1 MKKEVEEAVEI
12 LQTVFN
18 LNSYQA
24 KAYVAV
30 LSGCKTAK
38 DVSSKTGIPVT
49 RVYDTLQRLLELGLV
64 LKTGKGY
71 QPLES
76 RYALTSLLEK
86 EKSKVEMEF
95 KEKSRKLERF
105 LKLAELFSQP
115 TEHEAD
121 TAVLK
126 GLDPVLIKTAEVC
139 SRGST
144 LVFAVRKAVKL
155 KQEFKKAVQQ
165 TQSKNIIFL
174 LHPSV
179 TIDDDDREF
188 FNMLGAK
195 VVQSQAI
202 LLDILVND
210 AGEALIGLPLDGE
223 PVAVWVRHHGFA
235 GSLLDAL
242 LELMKH

>member
-1 MKKEVEEAVEI
+1 
-12 LQTVFN
+12 

-49 RVYDTLQRLLELGLV
+49 RVYDTLQRLSELGLV
-64 LKTGKGY
+64 LKTEKGY
-71 QPLES
+71 QPLDS
-76 RYALTSLLEK
+76 RYALTILLKK

-95 KEKSRKLERF
+95 KEKGRKLEKF
-105 LKLAELFSQP
+105 LKLSELLRQPAEP
-115 TEHEAD
+115 EAD

-126 GLDPVLIKTAEVC
+126 GLDPVLVKTMEVC
-139 SRGST
+139 SRGSI

-165 TQSKNIIFL
+165 TQSKNIVFL
-174 LHPSV
+174 LHPSI
-179 TIDDDDREF
+179 TIDGDDRMF
-188 FNMLGAK
+188 FKMLGAK

-210 AGEALIGLPLDGE
+210 AGEALIGLPLDEE
-223 PVAVWVRHHGFA
+223 PVAVWVRHQGFA